1 MIAMTSDW
9 GKKKKK
15 NRTQVLVNAQWLA
28 AQEYLRDYLKGGQL
42 ARVPPAA
49 RPFENVCSSRT
60 HLMGPI

>member
-1 MIAMTSDW
+1 MIVMTFDW
-9 GKKKKK
+9 GIKQ

-28 AQEYLRDYLKGGQL
+28 VREYSRDYLKAGQL

-49 RPFENVCSSRT
+49 RLFENVCSSST